1 MSEEKKNIPNISK
14 EVYIDMLNEI
24 YTKISEERDMSID
37 RYRFQDEQMQ
47 NADDFIL
54 QGKNAISFLNHASN
68 RTDALFGISKELKS
82 IIFKDAGED
91 ASSSSGS
98 AMSDDKRRALA
109 DFIKQSQ
116 ASRDESEDD
125 KHDEDLINGIDDV
138 DNDDL
143 DLGDEDNI

>member
-1 MSEEKKNIPNISK
+1 MSEEKKSIPNISK
-14 EVYIDMLNEI
+14 DVYIEMLNEI

-37 RYRFQDEQMQ
+37 RYRYQDEQMQ

-82 IIFKDAGED
+82 IVYKDGSDD
-91 ASSSSGS
+91 ANTPGGS

-109 DFIKQSQ
+109 DIVKQSQ
-116 ASRDESEDD
+116 TSVDNSDD
-125 KHDEDLINGIDDV
+125 IEHDEDLINDV
-138 DNDDL
+138 PLDRDEIDL
-143 DLGDEDNI
+143 DSEEDDK